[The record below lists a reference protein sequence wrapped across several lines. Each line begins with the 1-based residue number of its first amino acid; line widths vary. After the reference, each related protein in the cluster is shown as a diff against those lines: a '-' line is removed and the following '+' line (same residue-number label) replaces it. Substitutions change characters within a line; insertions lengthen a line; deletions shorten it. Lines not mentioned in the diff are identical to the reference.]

1 MSHRP
6 SWDEYFLSLAKL
18 AATRSTCRAVAVG
31 AVIVKDRQV
40 LATGYNG
47 PPAGFAHC
55 TELGHCYVGVPR
67 CDSDQAFTSR
77 AAHAEMNA
85 IAMAA
90 RKGIAVEGATMYTT
104 LEPCL
109 SCTKLILAAGLVQV
123 FYEVGLSYDRA
134 RAAFVEELA
143 IPILPLQLSPAATQR
158 AVDLIQSPTSYKLP
172 PDPVGYAG

>member
-1 MSHRP
+1 MSNRP
-6 SWDEYFLSLAKL
+6 SWDEYFMSLAKL

-31 AVIVKDRQV
+31 AIVVKDRQV

-55 TELGHCYVGVPR
+55 SELGYCYEGVPR
-67 CDSDQAFTSR
+67 CDSDQSYTSR
-77 AAHAEMNA
+77 ASHAEMNA

-90 RKGIAVEGATMYTT
+90 RKGISVEGATMYTT

-109 SCTKLILAAGLVQV
+109 NCTKLILAAGLVQV

-134 RAAFVEELA
+134 RAAFVRELS
-143 IPILPLQLSPAATQR
+143 IPIKPLQLSTAAIAR
-158 AVDLIQSPTSYKLP
+158 AVHLIQTPTSLKLP
-172 PDPVGYAG
+172 LDP